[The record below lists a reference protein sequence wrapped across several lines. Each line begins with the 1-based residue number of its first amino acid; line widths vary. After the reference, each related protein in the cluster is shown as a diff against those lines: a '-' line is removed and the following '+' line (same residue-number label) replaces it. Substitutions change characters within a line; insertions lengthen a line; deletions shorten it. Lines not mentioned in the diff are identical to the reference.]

1 MTSFIEPNMFDHI
14 AERSIARNVGH
25 AVKHIA
31 PKLSARAVMAR
42 IRDCAAAITLKKNP
56 TVYSA

>member
-1 MTSFIEPNMFDHI
+1 MTSFI

-56 TVYSA
+56 KVYSA